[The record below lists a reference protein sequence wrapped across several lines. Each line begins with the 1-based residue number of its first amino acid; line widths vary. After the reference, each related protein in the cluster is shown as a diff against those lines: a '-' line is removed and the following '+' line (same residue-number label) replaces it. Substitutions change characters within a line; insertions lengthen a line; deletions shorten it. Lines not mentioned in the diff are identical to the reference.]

1 MPPCEEVNSQGRPA
15 TRVGFIPAEHLLQ
28 QLTDMGF
35 SKDDSIKVCSTYLW
49 FVQCTIGDKLT
60 QDNRFETL
68 Y

>member
-49 FVQCTIGDKLT
+49 FVQ
-60 QDNRFETL
+60 
-68 Y
+68 